1 MNKNL
6 VIPGDLL
13 SSDVKQAGDGT
24 YVKDGQVFAALFGF
38 MNKKD
43 RIQVIPL
50 AGKYM
55 PQGGDVVIGKIVD
68 VRFSNWLVDIRS
80 PYVALLH
87 ISEYPERI
95 DADQMGQYLGIGD
108 LVVGGVKDVDVTM
121 KVELTMYGE
130 SFKKIDSG
138 RVIEISHAKIPRV
151 IGRKGS
157 MISLLKSELNCDIFI
172 GQNGRIWV
180 KGREEDINY
189 TVKTLLKI
197 ESESHTPG
205 LTDRIK
211 EFISRRE
218 LTTKQREE

>member
-13 SSDVKQAGDGT
+13 SSDVKQVGEGT
-24 YVKDGQVFAALFGF
+24 YVKDGRVFAAVFGF
-38 MNKKD
+38 VNKKD

-55 PQGGDVVIGKIVD
+55 PRSGDVVIGKIVD
-68 VRFSNWLVDIRS
+68 VRFSNWLVNISS
-80 PYVALLH
+80 PYEALLH

-95 DADQMGQYLGIGD
+95 DADQMSRCLGIGD
-108 LVVGGVKDVDVTM
+108 LVVAGVKDVDVTM
-121 KVELTMYGE
+121 KVELTMCGE
-130 SFKKIDSG
+130 SFKKLDSG

-157 MISLLKSELNCDIFI
+157 MISLLKSELNCDIVI
-172 GQNGRIWV
+172 GQNGRIQV
-180 KGREEDINY
+180 KGREEDMNHIIEA
-189 TVKTLLKI
+189 LLKI
-197 ESESHTPG
+197 ERESHTPG

-211 EFISRRE
+211 EFISHRE
-218 LTTKQREE
+218 LTTK